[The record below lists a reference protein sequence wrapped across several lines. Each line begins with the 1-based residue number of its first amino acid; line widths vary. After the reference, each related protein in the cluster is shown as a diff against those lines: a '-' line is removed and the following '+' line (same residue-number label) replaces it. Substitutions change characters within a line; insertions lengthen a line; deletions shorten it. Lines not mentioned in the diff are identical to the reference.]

1 MSGGLLAAV
10 AVAAAELY
18 SGGTQVHETSHER
31 WTRTLREVGLNTVAA
46 TVYARQGDWDS
57 DDLFFAE
64 EEPSVTAEIRA
75 AKERGLH
82 VVLTLRVALD
92 HAHPRNGF
100 LWHGMIM
107 PASEEG
113 IRSWFAKYTRFAL
126 KWAEVSQRE
135 GVDVLALGSELNEL
149 NETLPITRR
158 GNLES
163 YYGYTWYER
172 LSRRRARRF
181 ADEIEASALWMP
193 GRERY
198 RTLEEY
204 LDVRFRKTVDW
215 ARQAHLRPGAHTLR
229 RVNERRE
236 LIDGLWVG
244 LIREVRSAYRGRLTY
259 AANFDSYD
267 GVSFWR
273 QLDLIGIIAYF
284 SLRPNL
290 AAPSTLSDFTA
301 AWRDVLAR
309 IRSFKAEQGL
319 NGMPLLLTE
328 LGYTYRRHATVEPWA
343 HAGFSVVGWK
353 SHARQLVVWSEQPVD
368 HDERALAIEALRR
381 ASLEHPGELAG
392 LLYWKLST
400 DRAHDAIEPFVLY
413 VGADSTDP
421 LMPVLRDFGNRGE

>member
-1 MSGGLLAAV
+1 MNAGLLAAI
-10 AVAAAELY
+10 AAAAVELY
-18 SGGTQVHETSHER
+18 IGGTQVHETNHER
-31 WTRTLREVGLNTVAA
+31 WTRALRDAGLNTVAA
-46 TVYARQGDWDS
+46 TVYARQGEWDS
-57 DDLFFAE
+57 DHLSFAE

-75 AKERGLH
+75 AKARGIH

-92 HAHPRNGF
+92 HAYPKNEF

-126 KWAEVSQRE
+126 KWAEISERE
-135 GVDVLALGSELNEL
+135 GVDILALGSELNEL

-158 GNLES
+158 GNLEN

-172 LSRRRARRF
+172 LFRRRARRF
-181 ADEIEASALWMP
+181 AGEIEASALWMP
-193 GRERY
+193 GRESY
-198 RTLEEY
+198 KTLEEY
-204 LDVRFRKTVDW
+204 TDARFHKTVDW
-215 ARQAHLRPGAHTLR
+215 AKQAHLRRGAHTLR
-229 RVNERRE
+229 RVNERRA

-244 LIREVRSAYRGRLTY
+244 LIQKVRSAYRGRLTY

-267 GVSFWR
+267 GVGFWR
-273 QLDLIGIIAYF
+273 QLDLIGINAYF

-290 AAPSTLSDFTA
+290 AAPGTLEDFTA
-301 AWRDVLAR
+301 TWRGVLAR
-309 IRSFKAEQGL
+309 IRSFKAQQGL

-353 SHARQLVVWSEQPVD
+353 GHERQLVVWSEQPLD
-368 HDERALAIEALRR
+368 YDERALAIEGLRR

-400 DRAHDAIEPFVLY
+400 DKTHEAIEPFVLHI
-413 VGADSTDP
+413 GADSTDP
-421 LMPVLRDFGNRGE
+421 LMPVLRDFFSRR